1 MRARLAEQGMVVSVN
16 DDVVTLLFDVVGRME
31 RSIQAHDCPAIV
43 ALEGQRKLVLSDYDY
58 LRDQAT
64 ASAFERRAADRAK
77 QIAVIRWVF
86 AVPQVWVINERD
98 VEVRAVSHH
107 ALRPGEQEAITWMAY
122 DEADGVDYGRV
133 PYTRRPSGGPI
144 FGDSE
149 VLTVGVYPGEAMPG
163 YVLLRALVDSPPG

>member
-1 MRARLAEQGMVVSVN
+1 MVVLVN
-16 DDVVTLLFDVVGRME
+16 DDVVTLLFDVVGRLE

-58 LRDQAT
+58 LRDRAT
-64 ASAFERRAADRAK
+64 AAAFESRAADRAK
-77 QIAVIRWVF
+77 QIAVSRWVF

-98 VEVRAVSHH
+98 VQVRAVSHH

-133 PYTRRPSGGPI
+133 PYTRRPNGDPV
-144 FGDSE
+144 FGEPE
-149 VLTVGVYPGEAMPG
+149 VLTVSVYPGEAMPG
-163 YVLLRALVDSPPG
+163 YLLLCDLIDDA